1 MPADTAYARETPP
14 RAVSGAAAGNGRGRP
29 LTVSMRTTTF
39 VAVLT
44 EGIALADEVMAGA
57 ERIHAAAAIG
67 SRQQIGHEAGRLA
80 YRAQAAR
87 AEFRRFAGG
96 LDDE

>member
-1 MPADTAYARETPP
+1 
-14 RAVSGAAAGNGRGRP
+14 
-29 LTVSMRTTTF
+29 MRTTTF

-44 EGIALADEVMAGA
+44 EGIALASEVIESAG
-57 ERIHAAAAIG
+57 RIHAAAAIG
-67 SRQQIGHEAGRLA
+67 SRQLIGHEAGRLS

-96 LDDE
+96 LEDE